1 MSIIIILSMLP
12 SVYRCIVNKTVHQ
25 ITGEQKQAHA
35 GIRKRFTLA
44 NSKVKIVHQCMML
57 TSYVWASLQGVYTA
71 LDNRAKKKMVCLP
84 KQGNEK
90 EGRSVDIFYFFIFYF
105 FREEKT
111 L

>member
-71 LDNRAKKKMVCLP
+71 LDNRAKKNKNGLFAQTRKWKRGSV
-84 KQGNEK
+84 
-90 EGRSVDIFYFFIFYF
+90 GRYIFLFF
-105 FREEKT
+105 
-111 L
+111 